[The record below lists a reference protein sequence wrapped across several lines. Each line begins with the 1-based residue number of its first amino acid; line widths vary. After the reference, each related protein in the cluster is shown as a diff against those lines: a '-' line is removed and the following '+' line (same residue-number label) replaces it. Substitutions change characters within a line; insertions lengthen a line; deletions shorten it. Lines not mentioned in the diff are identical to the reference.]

1 MTICARVIVAM
12 LLSCMCA
19 APSWADTT
27 TIGITLNGTTGAH
40 IESDQSQAIPFLP
53 LPMFEL
59 EHVHK
64 NWRVHLEAMPPIG
77 PVPLAQNGSLFGNNQ
92 DPRVSY
98 VNGDLLYAPPDRP
111 YAFGLGETIIN
122 QRTLYPPSTIAQSSR
137 VVGLR
142 VLANGTVYQAGRE
155 RAEIT
160 VAVNPALQGVQATS
174 GAGLMPL
181 AEYGSL
187 FDASFRW
194 TVDQGVYAW
203 VYGVRYLNYTAAYRI
218 DNSLADRNHLFMP
231 FVGITWPLHK
241 NSRTNV
247 KGERSAASAGAGP
260 ASNASSSFEV
270 ALWGT
275 NGSRTTSESF
285 APTILPFDLVP
296 AFSVTHAFKR
306 YELSGEFIAPNESS
320 NPYGAQQQV
329 WSYLNA
335 DALVR
340 LAGSGVALGVGD
352 TIVNLAPE
360 QINGFVAQ
368 HTRAEGLHLTVR
380 AAVVKNLHGSWVA
393 EALIT
398 PYTHVLNQET
408 FALPKPHVLAST
420 DHGARIEA
428 SLHHVSSVGRYRFD
442 YGLRYVNQ
450 TTNYGP
456 LFAGPRA
463 GVLLTRSSSLMP
475 FVGLRVPF

>member
-1 MTICARVIVAM
+1 
-12 LLSCMCA
+12 
-19 APSWADTT
+19 
-27 TIGITLNGTTGAH
+27 
-40 IESDQSQAIPFLP
+40 
-53 LPMFEL
+53 MFEL

-77 PVPLAQNGSLFGNNQ
+77 PVPLAQNVSLYGNNQ

-98 VNGDLLYAPPDRP
+98 VNGELMYASPDHP

-122 QRTLYPPSTIAQSSR
+122 QRTLYPPSSIAQSSR

-142 VLANGTVYQAGRE
+142 VLANGTLYHQGRE
-155 RAEIT
+155 RVEVS
-160 VAVNPALQGVQATS
+160 VAVNPALQGLQTTS

-187 FDASFRW
+187 FDASLRW
-194 TVDQGVYAW
+194 TVDQERYAL

-231 FVGITWPLHK
+231 FVGIGWPLQKHHPAK
-241 NSRTNV
+241 A
-247 KGERSAASAGAGP
+247 KAERSSDSANSAP
-260 ASNASSSFEV
+260 APTPHSSFEV
-270 ALWGT
+270 ALLGT

-285 APTILPFDLVP
+285 APTILPFNLIP
-296 AFSVTHAFKR
+296 AFAVTHAFER
-306 YELSGEFIAPNESS
+306 FELSGEFIAPNQSS

-329 WSYLNA
+329 WSYVNA

-340 LAGSGVALGVGD
+340 LRGSRLALGIGD
-352 TIVNLAPE
+352 TIVNLAPA

-380 AAVVKNLHGSWVA
+380 TALVENLHGSLVA
-393 EALIT
+393 DALIT
-398 PYTHVLNQET
+398 PYTHVLNQDT
-408 FALPKPHVLAST
+408 FALPQPHVLTST

-456 LFAGPRA
+456 LFAGRPQA

-475 FVGLRVPF
+475 FVGLRVPW